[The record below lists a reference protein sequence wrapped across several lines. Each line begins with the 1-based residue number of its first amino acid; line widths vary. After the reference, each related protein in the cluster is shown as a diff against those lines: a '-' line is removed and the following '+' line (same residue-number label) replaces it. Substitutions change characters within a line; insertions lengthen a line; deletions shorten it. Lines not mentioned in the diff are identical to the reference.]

1 MFRTVIKTIVILV
14 LINFLGSK
22 LYKRFDLTEDKRYTL
37 SEAAKNTLE
46 GVEETLLVEVLLEG
60 KFPAE
65 FKRLQ
70 NETRQILEEF
80 AAHNRNLRY
89 LFINPTE
96 DPESA
101 EDVQWQLAQL
111 GIMPAQV
118 TVQDGSTLTQEL
130 VYPWAIISYQE
141 RMVKVPLLKNQLGNT
156 PEERIS
162 NSIQNLEYAFADGF
176 NKIVHPKKRK
186 VAVLKGNG
194 QLHDRYIADFVS
206 TLKEYYYIAAYTLD
220 SVENNVVKTLEQISE
235 FDLIIS
241 AGPTEAYS
249 DKEKYVLDQYLMNGG
264 KTLWL
269 IDQVEITRDS
279 LFANGKT
286 FAFGRDLNLTDLFF
300 RYGVRINPVLAND
313 LYSAPLVLAIGSG
326 SETQYQQYPWFY
338 SPLTMSSKNHPI
350 VNNIEAV
357 KFDFASQIDTLEND
371 VKKTILLSTSPMTR
385 LIGTPVEINLDE
397 IEGYLQTINQGP
409 DPGKYSAGE
418 VPLAVLLEGNF
429 PSGFRNR
436 VKPFKVPNH
445 KDESKQTMMLV
456 ISDSDVIKNQL
467 DGNRPMELGY
477 DKWTNNMYGNKE
489 FLLNSVNY
497 LLDDTGLIHIRNKV
511 VKLPFLDTQ
520 KVIAQK
526 SRWQLIN
533 IALPLGIMTI
543 IGLVIHFFRKRKY
556 AR

>member
-80 AAHNRNLRY
+80 AAHKRNLRY

-162 NSIQNLEYAFADGF
+162 NSIQNLEYAFAEGF

-186 VAVLKGNG
+186 VAVL
-194 QLHDRYIADFVS
+194 
-206 TLKEYYYIAAYTLD
+206 
-220 SVENNVVKTLEQISE
+220 
-235 FDLIIS
+235 
-241 AGPTEAYS
+241 
-249 DKEKYVLDQYLMNGG
+249 
-264 KTLWL
+264 
-269 IDQVEITRDS
+269 
-279 LFANGKT
+279 
-286 FAFGRDLNLTDLFF
+286 
-300 RYGVRINPVLAND
+300 
-313 LYSAPLVLAIGSG
+313 
-326 SETQYQQYPWFY
+326 
-338 SPLTMSSKNHPI
+338 
-350 VNNIEAV
+350 
-357 KFDFASQIDTLEND
+357 
-371 VKKTILLSTSPMTR
+371 
-385 LIGTPVEINLDE
+385 
-397 IEGYLQTINQGP
+397 
-409 DPGKYSAGE
+409 
-418 VPLAVLLEGNF
+418 
-429 PSGFRNR
+429 
-436 VKPFKVPNH
+436 
-445 KDESKQTMMLV
+445 
-456 ISDSDVIKNQL
+456 
-467 DGNRPMELGY
+467 
-477 DKWTNNMYGNKE
+477 
-489 FLLNSVNY
+489 
-497 LLDDTGLIHIRNKV
+497 
-511 VKLPFLDTQ
+511 
-520 KVIAQK
+520 
-526 SRWQLIN
+526 
-533 IALPLGIMTI
+533 
-543 IGLVIHFFRKRKY
+543 
-556 AR
+556 